1 MKWVHWSFLHISI
14 LIFSIMICAL
24 AIWMGKRI
32 RNSKIAPVIGYF
44 LGGLLLL
51 NGVVYIIYRI
61 QKGYWEIRF
70 DLPMEFCDW
79 AMFVTVAALFTRNRL
94 MSELSYFWV
103 LSGSIHALLTPN
115 LAQTFPHL
123 SFFLFFI
130 GHLGLVVSSLYIVFG
145 LGLFPRQGSI
155 LRTIVY
161 SEIYFV
167 SALTL
172 DFLIDANYGY
182 LRFKPSGGS
191 ILNFLGDWPIYL
203 LSIQILGILAIVALY
218 LPFKRSPNQ
227 T

>member
-14 LIFSIMICAL
+14 LVFSITICAL
-24 AIWMGKRI
+24 VIWIGKRI
-32 RNSKIAPVIGYF
+32 RNSKIAPFIGYL
-44 LGGLLLL
+44 LGGVLVL
-51 NGVVYIIYRI
+51 NGIIYIIYRV

-79 AMFVTVAALFTRNRL
+79 AMFVTVAALFTHSRL

-115 LAQTFPHL
+115 LAQTFPQL

-130 GHLGLVVSSLYIVFG
+130 GHLGLVTSSLYIVFG

-155 LRTIVY
+155 LRVIVF
-161 SEIYFV
+161 SELYFI
-167 SALTL
+167 SALAL

-191 ILNFLGDWPIYL
+191 ILNYLGDWPVYL
-203 LSIQILGILAIVALY
+203 GSIQILGIIAIVALY
-218 LPFKRSPNQ
+218 LPFKRKQSQ

>member
-14 LIFSIMICAL
+14 LVFSITICAL
-24 AIWMGKRI
+24 VIWIGKRI
-32 RNSKIAPVIGYF
+32 RNSKIAPFIGYF
-44 LGGLLLL
+44 LGSVLVL
-51 NGVVYIIYRI
+51 NGIIYIIYRI

-79 AMFVTVAALFTRNRL
+79 AMFVTVAALFTHNRL

-115 LAQTFPHL
+115 LAQTFPQL

-130 GHLGLVVSSLYIVFG
+130 GHLGLVASSLYIVFG

-155 LRTIVY
+155 LRVIVF
-161 SEIYFV
+161 SELYFI
-167 SALTL
+167 SALAL

-191 ILNFLGDWPIYL
+191 ILNYLGAWPVYL
-203 LSIQILGILAIVALY
+203 GSIQILGIIAIVALY
-218 LPFKRSPNQ
+218 LPFKRKQSQ